1 MMGLT
6 GVYGVEKICTL
17 FLLFDVCV
25 DKQGVCLG
33 VDVLHHDL
41 ETVEAACLWY
51 LHLTAETFDEVLV
64 DDAVR
69 GGEKGKDVGNEV
81 TLVVVQSVV
90 PVVEVFGEVNFFGG
104 PEGSFGF
111 LVHLPYLFER
121 RM

>member
-1 MMGLT
+1 M
-6 GVYGVEKICTL
+6 
-17 FLLFDVCV
+17 
-25 DKQGVCLG
+25 
-33 VDVLHHDL
+33 DVLHHDL

-64 DDAVR
+64 DDAVG

-81 TLVVVQSVV
+81 ALVVIQSVV
-90 PVVEVFGEVNFFGG
+90 PVVEVFGEVDFFGG
-104 PEGSFGF
+104 PEGCFCF